1 MFPVINCWSRGIR
14 CMSLGIMFRLLI
26 YYPLTLIT
34 DIISSTAHFN
44 IIEQVAN
51 YINGGHYSPHH
62 DYVYKEKDPDH
73 VSVRSFSLSL
83 TVIIFSSR
91 LVPVERYKQ
100 LLSRNFSEWIWL
112 KILHTGVTS
121 QQFSLGVAW
130 IQLQTCFEYRMTH
143 YFIFLRTS
151 SRSILAIWFF
161 MIYLWQAEY
170 PFFAQGTE
178 KK

>member
-1 MFPVINCWSRGIR
+1 MFTVINFWSRGIR
-14 CMSLGIMFRLLI
+14 CMSLGIMFRPLI
-26 YYPLTLIT
+26 YPLTGIT
-34 DIISSTAHFN
+34 DIISSTGHFN

-100 LLSRNFSEWIWL
+100 LLSCNFSEWIGL

-121 QQFSLGVAW
+121 QQFSQGVAW
-130 IQLQTCFEYRMTH
+130 IQLQTCFEYRMTRYLFFI
-143 YFIFLRTS
+143 YF
-151 SRSILAIWFF
+151 LAYFSHF
-161 MIYLWQAEY
+161 
-170 PFFAQGTE
+170 
-178 KK
+178 